1 MRQSN
6 SSSTKL
12 LSVMF
17 VILFVGLGIAFGQ
30 QQDSQPKPSDEFQ
43 KAFDNAT
50 LLLRAGQIDEAINE
64 FRRAAKLRDD
74 KCAECFQRIGQILLQ
89 RRRLKE
95 AATAFQQAA
104 DLKPANE
111 AEMYNVLGVAL
122 YLQNEKESYEQAV
135 VALQKAIELSNGKV
149 VKAYYNLG
157 FALIKAG
164 KEQEG
169 ISVLKKFI
177 ELDPEA
183 QEASQA
189 RAVIGNLKMV
199 DARVAPAFVV
209 KSSTGDELSLEKL
222 RGKVVLL
229 DFWASWCVPCRID
242 MPEVRK
248 IWKKYSG
255 DRFTIVGINLDSNR
269 PAFDAYI
276 KAESVTWPQYY
287 DGQGWGN
294 AISRKY
300 GVYAIPH
307 TVLIDQEGVIR
318 ATGLRGQ
325 ELDEKIG
332 ELLESFKGGSK
343 SSSSK

>member
-1 MRQSN
+1 
-6 SSSTKL
+6 
-12 LSVMF
+12 
-17 VILFVGLGIAFGQ
+17 
-30 QQDSQPKPSDEFQ
+30 
-43 KAFDNAT
+43 
-50 LLLRAGQIDEAINE
+50 
-64 FRRAAKLRDD
+64 
-74 KCAECFQRIGQILLQ
+74 
-89 RRRLKE
+89 
-95 AATAFQQAA
+95 
-104 DLKPANE
+104 
-111 AEMYNVLGVAL
+111 
-122 YLQNEKESYEQAV
+122 
-135 VALQKAIELSNGKV
+135 
-149 VKAYYNLG
+149 
-157 FALIKAG
+157 
-164 KEQEG
+164 
-169 ISVLKKFI
+169 
-177 ELDPEA
+177 
-183 QEASQA
+183 
-189 RAVIGNLKMV
+189 MV